1 MKKQFD
7 FKFWLMIIGF
17 MLALTLLTSCNDN
30 TIMSRKEIITMC
42 EQCYFEGQ
50 KDAINGDIRIKLN
63 KDSVYMWIKS
73 PWNDDSAP
81 IFMPTYLDTNN

>member
-30 TIMSRKEIITMC
+30 TIMSRKEIITMY
-42 EQCYFEGQ
+42 EQCYFEGT
-50 KDAINGDIRIKLN
+50 KEAMIREKYKISLK
-63 KDSVYMWIKS
+63 
-73 PWNDDSAP
+73 
-81 IFMPTYLDTNN
+81 